1 MPFDTCSQGARSLAR
16 RSRAENQVKVKLKP
30 PRPAFAMERGGS
42 VPGKIGGDAA
52 MIFPR
57 LGLPAAAKNPASLVF
72 PRFRRD
78 VVFLKNP

>member
-1 MPFDTCSQGARSLAR
+1 MPFDTCSQGARSVAR
-16 RSRAENQVKVKLKP
+16 WSRAENQVKLKP
-30 PRPAFAMERGGS
+30 PRPVFAMERGGS

-57 LGLPAAAKNPASLVF
+57 LGLPAAAKNLSSLVF

-78 VVFLKNP
+78 VVFLENP